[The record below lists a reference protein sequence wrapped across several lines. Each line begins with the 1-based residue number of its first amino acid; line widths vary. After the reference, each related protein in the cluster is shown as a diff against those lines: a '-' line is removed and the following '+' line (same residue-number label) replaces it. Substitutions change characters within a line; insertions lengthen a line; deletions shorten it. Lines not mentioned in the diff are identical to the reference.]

1 MTDLYL
7 PADEVADRFE
17 RLKIVIDRSA
27 LARNVARV
35 GRLEEAI
42 VEGPSRKDP
51 EVLSGRTRQGKLV
64 HFVAPEDAA
73 LDPGTFVTVRVDHG
87 APHHLAGTFVSAE
100 GGSRPPERLRI
111 PVVAG

>member
-1 MTDLYL
+1 MTDLYV
-7 PADEVADRFE
+7 PGDEIADRFE

-27 LARNVARV
+27 LGRNSARV

-64 HFVAPEDAA
+64 HFVAPGTAA
-73 LDPGTFVTVRVDHG
+73 LDPGTFVTVHIDHG

-100 GGSRPPERLRI
+100 GVSRSRERVRI